1 MTIRA
6 TPRQP
11 TDLKDDAQATS
22 EVGGLIGILDTRVSD
37 GISEISCHPGFFAA
51 DLASS
56 YSIERE
62 FEIRT
67 LRDPIVRQ
75 AILAFGVVLVSFT
88 DVGRLLHGPTRSV

>member
-11 TDLKDDAQATS
+11 TLANAAYRHPR
-22 EVGGLIGILDTRVSD
+22 GGLIGILDTRVSD
-37 GISEISCHPGFFAA
+37 GISEIGCHPGFFVA

-67 LRDPIVRQ
+67 LCDPIVRQ
-75 AILAFGVVLVSFT
+75 AILAFGVVLVNFT
-88 DVGRLLHGPTRSV
+88 DLGRLLHGPTRSV